1 MNYDDDTAPLRG
13 DLEGFGTRVGLG
25 ALKDDEQIDGV
36 SVDHKKPKPS
46 LYTRLKQKFISE
58 TFQCMFASSVLLV
71 VMGLIVLCFFY
82 CQQCLFG
89 IMLLSACLCPFMS
102 FWNIPLWTSILLVT
116 VLGINFVHKDF
127 TFIWK

>member
-13 DLEGFGTRVGLG
+13 DLERASLG
-25 ALKDDEQIDGV
+25 ALKDDDELDGV
-36 SVDHKKPKPS
+36 NVDSKKPKQS
-46 LYTRLKQKFISE
+46 LYSRLKQKFISE
-58 TFQCMFASSVLLV
+58 TFQCLFASSILV
-71 VMGLIVLCFFY
+71 VVMSLIVLSFFY

-89 IMLLSACLCPFMS
+89 IMILSACLCPFMS

-116 VLGINFVHKDF
+116 ILGINFVHKDF

>member
-13 DLEGFGTRVGLG
+13 DLERAGLG
-25 ALKDDEQIDGV
+25 ALKDDDVLDGLN
-36 SVDHKKPKPS
+36 VDSKKPKQS
-46 LYTRLKQKFISE
+46 LYSRLKKKFISE
-58 TFQCMFASSVLLV
+58 TFQCLFASSILV
-71 VMGLIVLCFFY
+71 VVMSLIVLSFFY

-89 IMLLSACLCPFMS
+89 IMILSACLCPFMS

-116 VLGINFVHKDF
+116 ILGINFVHKDF